1 MKIDPNAALYTG
13 SVQKTVAAAA
23 GDEAQET
30 GKNNPQNTTKQ
41 ENIAY
46 VAQEPLAQETAKTL
60 FYAQTIASEASQDE
74 IDEAE
79 AIVQDFLEYMAKST
93 EEKWRERILSSM
105 GLTEEELAAMTPEER
120 DKVEDKIAKIIEDQ
134 IEEDI
139 RENKK
144 DGFAQEVKEAVE
156 NNSLRDVEMTKL
168 SGNTLNR
175 LDEKVMQM
183 IDLPPEVENMYER
196 AMEQQESEEK
206 I

>member
-13 SVQKTVAAAA
+13 SVQKTVATAA